1 VIPVDRRRLLAAVGT
16 AAAGAGGL
24 YANPWRSGDDG
35 VEPVTV
41 ETLRAPGSESG
52 SVTVPPADG
61 PLVLEFFATTCS
73 VCSAQMSV
81 LAGARQRV
89 DAAVPFLSVTSEPV
103 GLSVTRGDV
112 CEWWRTHD
120 GSWTVGLDEGTTL
133 AERYDAT
140 RVPTTLVLDRGDVSW
155 RHTGRFDAD
164 SLVEAVRAVTGR

>member
-1 VIPVDRRRLLAAVGT
+1 MRRRTLLAGLAGAGALSAGGLLAASRDSAPDT
-16 AAAGAGGL
+16 
-24 YANPWRSGDDG
+24 
-35 VEPVTV
+35 EPVTV
-41 ETLRAPGSESG
+41 ETLDAPGSSAG
-52 SVTVPPADG
+52 TVSVPPSEG
-61 PLVLEFFATTCS
+61 PLLVEFFATTCS
-73 VCSAQMSV
+73 VCADQQAV
-81 LAGARQRV
+81 IGEVREAV
-89 DAAVPFLSVTSEPV
+89 DGVRFLSVTSEPV